1 MITHWD
7 VLSFLAGH
15 YGDRNDKFLKDLG
28 NLEQMRSNYDSPMN
42 LEDDEERK
50 KMRLAREGNFLF
62 AVERIMDSIDYQE
75 VYILDILF
83 RLSKAVCRIKQNGR
97 GIGTGFL
104 VAENIIIT
112 NHHVISTEQEAEN
125 FSAEFEFE
133 IGLPPQRELLPSC
146 EFVCDPSIFFLTSVL
161 DGDPSIPYS
170 GLDFTLVGIKSKSAN
185 GKSIKDYTP
194 IALDGNKGKIIKG
207 ENCVII
213 QHPEGKPKK
222 VALKNSA
229 FFSETTTRIIYET
242 DTQPGSSGSM
252 VVALGTGEVVALHH
266 AGLPRTDD
274 QNRILTKTGAIAT
287 NQTSEQD
294 IAWIGNQGIKVSK
307 IVEAIEAAVL
317 PEHMEHGR
325 NLLIR
330 KTKKV
335 SKELQAK
342 DVMKNDE
349 MPLAGAKPP
358 KETKP
363 SQPKENAAII
373 SGVSSANAI
382 NETADFL
389 LTAEYTEQ
397 NLNVLQSILIAKY
410 GAQITLSLSMPAAAV
425 YGEPELFF
433 LQIPDCPNPQ
443 EVLATLRV
451 TPGIINVEW
460 DRPIQLNADRG
471 FKKRSARR
479 AAESNGMEESI
490 SMEDDNGFVYAESF
504 LEDDGFGT
512 PNEKTI
518 LEKYTV
524 IQKSKYFKEV
534 TNEADALANREWNWR
549 ATGFDK
555 ALSAAGMV
563 SPADAGIKMV
573 QFDTGYSEHNK
584 VWGGFNTDNDA
595 DFVGDDDTPNDARD
609 SETTGILKMP
619 GHGTRTGSLLI
630 GRKDV
635 AIPENGNPGLVED
648 NGKFKLTPYRIA
660 KTVILINRQQEL
672 AAALDRAIL
681 QGFEIITMSMGLP
694 PTLATARM
702 AKLAYDKGI
711 IWCSAAGNEVKFV
724 IAPAVYPGTIA
735 VAASNPMDKLWK
747 GSSRGSSVD
756 ITAPGED
763 VYVPIV
769 FKDAAD
775 GNSIKEGFSY
785 GNGTSYATPHVA
797 AAAAYW
803 LAKYKDELNK
813 PAYAGWRKVEAFR
826 KALKQTAR
834 KKHNLD
840 GNGYG
845 AGILDADA
853 LMKQKPQPP
862 ADKDYAYNGWNEHAF
877 FAKLQGI
884 GEIGKTYWNE
894 LHGWLFGK
902 KRKTTESFVS
912 VASALSEDD
921 KLLEAAL
928 FGGGVS
934 ATESGAQL
942 SQEELNRRLTM
953 LNQSLFND

>member
-1 MITHWD
+1 MWQAIMVAATI
-7 VLSFLAGH
+7 
-15 YGDRNDKFLKDLG
+15 NLKTISGTSKKCATAMVPQWTLKK
-28 NLEQMRSNYDSPMN
+28 RK
-42 LEDDEERK
+42 ERV
-50 KMRLAREGNFLF
+50 KMRIAREGSYQL
-62 AVERIMDSIDYQE
+62 ALERIMGSTDYQE

-83 RLSKAVCRIKQNGR
+83 RLSKSVCRIKKNGR
-97 GIGTGFL
+97 AIGTGFL
-104 VAENIIIT
+104 VAENILIT
-112 NHHVISTEQEAEN
+112 NHHVLPNDYEAEEVT
-125 FSAEFEFE
+125 AEFDFE
-133 IGLPPQRELLPSC
+133 IGPPPLRELLSSSEFEC
-146 EFVCDPSIFFLTSVL
+146 EPEAFFFTSPL
-161 DGDPSIPYS
+161 DDIPGDPYS
-170 GLDFTLVGIKSKSAN
+170 GLDFTLVALKPNGTN

-194 IALDGNKGKIIKG
+194 VALDGNKGKIIKG

-287 NQTSEQD
+287 NQTPEQD

-307 IVEAIEAAVL
+307 IVEAIEGAVL
-317 PEHMEHGR
+317 PEHMEQGR
-325 NLLIR
+325 NLLIS

-335 SKELQAK
+335 SKELQAT
-342 DVMKNDE
+342 DVMKNDAL
-349 MPLAGAKPP
+349 PVANAKPP

-363 SQPKENAAII
+363 AQPKENAAII
-373 SGVSSANAI
+373 SGVSSTNAVS
-382 NETADFL
+382 ETADFL

-433 LQIPDCPNPQ
+433 LQIPDCSNPQ
-443 EVLATLRV
+443 EVLSALRV
-451 TPGIINVEW
+451 MPGVINVEW

-471 FKKRSARR
+471 LAKRSATR
-479 AAESNGMEESI
+479 AAESIGMEESF
-490 SMEDDNGFVYAESF
+490 SMEDTNGFVYTESF
-504 LEDDGFGT
+504 LADDGFGT
-512 PNEKTI
+512 PNENTI

-524 IQKSKYFKEV
+524 NQKSKYFKEV
-534 TNEADALANREWNWR
+534 ITPADALANREWNWR

-555 ALSAAGMV
+555 AIKDAGII
-563 SPADAGIKMV
+563 SPAQAGIKMV

-630 GRKDV
+630 GRKEA

-660 KTVILINRQQEL
+660 KSVILINRQQEL
-672 AAALDRAIL
+672 AAALNRAIL

-711 IWCSAAGNEVKFV
+711 IWCAAAGNEVKFV

-735 VAASNPMDKLWK
+735 VAASNPLDKLWK
-747 GSSRGSSVD
+747 GSSRGSTVD

-775 GNSIKEGFSY
+775 GNNIKEGFSY
-785 GNGTSYATPHVA
+785 GNGTSYATPHIA

-834 KKHNLD
+834 KKHNID
-840 GNGYG
+840 GKGYG

-912 VASALSEDD
+912 VASELSEDD
-921 KLLEAAL
+921 RLLEAAL
-928 FGGGVS
+928 FGGGLS
-934 ATESGAQL
+934 ATESSAQL
-942 SQEELNRRLTM
+942 SQEELNRRLAM

>member
-1 MITHWD
+1 
-7 VLSFLAGH
+7 
-15 YGDRNDKFLKDLG
+15 
-28 NLEQMRSNYDSPMN
+28 
-42 LEDDEERK
+42 
-50 KMRLAREGNFLF
+50 
-62 AVERIMDSIDYQE
+62 
-75 VYILDILF
+75 
-83 RLSKAVCRIKQNGR
+83 
-97 GIGTGFL
+97 
-104 VAENIIIT
+104 
-112 NHHVISTEQEAEN
+112 
-125 FSAEFEFE
+125 
-133 IGLPPQRELLPSC
+133 
-146 EFVCDPSIFFLTSVL
+146 
-161 DGDPSIPYS
+161 
-170 GLDFTLVGIKSKSAN
+170 
-185 GKSIKDYTP
+185 
-194 IALDGNKGKIIKG
+194 
-207 ENCVII
+207 
-213 QHPEGKPKK
+213 
-222 VALKNSA
+222 
-229 FFSETTTRIIYET
+229 
-242 DTQPGSSGSM
+242 
-252 VVALGTGEVVALHH
+252 
-266 AGLPRTDD
+266 
-274 QNRILTKTGAIAT
+274 
-287 NQTSEQD
+287 
-294 IAWIGNQGIKVSK
+294 
-307 IVEAIEAAVL
+307 
-317 PEHMEHGR
+317 
-325 NLLIR
+325 
-330 KTKKV
+330 
-335 SKELQAK
+335 
-342 DVMKNDE
+342 MKNDAI
-349 MPLAGAKPP
+349 PVAITKPT
-358 KETKP
+358 KENKP
-363 SQPKENAAII
+363 SQPRENAAII
-373 SGVSSANAI
+373 SGVSNSTAVS
-382 NETADFL
+382 ETADFL

-410 GAQITLSLSMPAAAV
+410 GPQLALSLSMPAAAV

-451 TPGIINVEW
+451 TPGVIQVEW
-460 DRPIQLNADRG
+460 DRPIQLNATRMAGDEQDG
-471 FKKRSARR
+471 SL
-479 AAESNGMEESI
+479 NI
-490 SMEDDNGFVYAESF
+490 TESF
-504 LEDDGFGT
+504 LADDGYGN
-512 PNEKTI
+512 PNEAEI
-518 LEKYTV
+518 VEKYT
-524 IQKSKYFKEV
+524 ITQKSKYFKEV
-534 TNEADALANREWNWR
+534 SNETDALANREWNWR

-555 ALSAAGMV
+555 AIKDAKIT
-563 SPADAGIKMV
+563 SPAEAGIKIV
-573 QFDTGYSEHNK
+573 QFDTGYSDHNK
-584 VWGGFNTDNDA
+584 VRGGFNTDNDA
-595 DFVGDDDTPNDARD
+595 DFVGDDDTPHDARD

-660 KTVILINRQQEL
+660 KSVILINRQQEL

-681 QGFEIITMSMGLP
+681 QGFDIITMSMGLP

-702 AKLAYDKGI
+702 AKLAYEKGI

-735 VAASNPMDKLWK
+735 IAASNPLDKLWK

-785 GNGTSYATPHVA
+785 GNGTSYATPHIA
-797 AAAAYW
+797 AVAAYW

-834 KKHNLD
+834 KKHNID
-840 GNGYG
+840 GKGYG

-894 LHGWLFGK
+894 LHRWLFGK

-912 VASALSEDD
+912 LTSALSEDD
-921 KLLEAAL
+921 RLLEAAL

-942 SQEELNRRLTM
+942 SPEELNRRLTI

>member
-1 MITHWD
+1 MITQWD
-7 VLSFLAGH
+7 VLRYGAGQN
-15 YGDRNDKFLKDLG
+15 GGRNDKFENDLG
-28 NLEQMRSNYDSPMN
+28 NLKEMRNSNGSPID
-42 LEDDEERK
+42 LEENKDRV
-50 KMRLAREGNFLF
+50 KMRIAREGSYQL
-62 AVERIMDSIDYQE
+62 AVERIMGSTDYQE

-83 RLSKAVCRIKQNGR
+83 RLSKSVCRIKHNGTP
-97 GIGTGFL
+97 IGTGFL

-112 NHHVISTEQEAEN
+112 NHHVLPNDYEAEEMT
-125 FSAEFEFE
+125 AEFEFE
-133 IGLPPQRELLPSC
+133 IGPPPDRKLLSST
-146 EFVCDPSIFFLTSVL
+146 EFEMDPEAFFYTSPL
-161 DGDPSIPYS
+161 DEIPGDTYS
-170 GLDFTLVGIKSKSAN
+170 GLDFTVVALKPKGSN
-185 GKSIKDYTP
+185 GKSIIDYTP
-194 IALDGNKGKIIKG
+194 VALDGNIGKIIKG

-229 FFSETTTRIIYET
+229 FFSETNTRIIYET

-252 VVALGTGEVVALHH
+252 VVALGTGEVFALHH
-266 AGLPRTDD
+266 AGLPRTDS
-274 QNRILTKTGAIAT
+274 QNRILTKSGTIAT
-287 NQTSEQD
+287 TQTPEYEID
-294 IAWIGNQGIKVSK
+294 WIGNQGIKVSK
-307 IVEAIEAAVL
+307 IVEAIEAAIL
-317 PEHMEHGR
+317 PEHMEQGR
-325 NLLIR
+325 KLLIR
-330 KTKKV
+330 KTKNV
-335 SKELQAK
+335 SKKLLAT
-342 DVMKNDE
+342 DVMKNDS
-349 MPLAGAKPP
+349 MPVNTIKQPP
-358 KETKP
+358 VNKP
-363 SQPKENAAII
+363 SPTKENNAIV
-373 SGVSSANAI
+373 SGVSNSSAVG
-382 NETADFL
+382 ADFL

-397 NLNVLQSILIAKY
+397 SLSVLQSMLKAKY
-410 GAQITLSLSMPAAAV
+410 GTQISFSLSMPAAAV

-433 LQIPDCPNPQ
+433 LHIPNCAHPAD
-443 EVLATLRV
+443 VLTSLRV
-451 TPGIINVEW
+451 MPGVINVEW
-460 DRPIQLNADRG
+460 DRPIQLNASRMPGDVQG
-471 FKKRSARR
+471 
-479 AAESNGMEESI
+479 GTP
-490 SMEDDNGFVYAESF
+490 DLTESF
-504 LEDDGFGT
+504 ISDDGYGN
-512 PNEKTI
+512 PNEKDI

-524 IQKSKYFKEV
+524 KQKSKYFKKV
-534 TNEADALANREWNWR
+534 ITPADALANREWNWR

-555 ALSAAGMV
+555 ALTAAGLV
-563 SPADAGIKMV
+563 SPADAGIKIV
-573 QFDTGYSEHNK
+573 QFDTGYSDHNK

-595 DFVGDDDTPNDARD
+595 DFVGDDDTPHDARD

-630 GRKDV
+630 GRREA

-660 KTVILINRQQEL
+660 KSVILINRQQEL

-681 QGFEIITMSMGLP
+681 QGFDIITMSMGLP

-735 VAASNPMDKLWK
+735 VAASNPLDELWK
-747 GSSRGSSVD
+747 GSSIGSTVD

-769 FKDAAD
+769 FKDAED
-775 GNSIKEGFSY
+775 NNRIKEGFSY
-785 GNGTSYATPHVA
+785 GNGTSYATPHIA

-813 PAYAGWRKVEAFR
+813 PEYRGWRKVEAFR
-826 KALKQTAR
+826 KALKATAR
-834 KKHNLD
+834 KKHNLK
-840 GNGYG
+840 GKGYG
-845 AGILDADA
+845 AGILDVDA

-862 ADKDYAYNGWNEHAF
+862 AEKDNAYNGWNEHAF

-902 KRKTTESFVS
+902 KRKTTESFIS
-912 VASALSEDD
+912 VASTLSDDD

-928 FGGGVS
+928 FGGGIFT
-934 ATESGAQL
+934 AESGAKL
-942 SQEELNRRLTM
+942 SPEELNRRLGV

>member
-7 VLSFLAGH
+7 VLRFLAGH
-15 YGDRNDKFLKDLG
+15 YGDRNDKFIKDLG
-28 NLEQMRSNYDSPMN
+28 NLEEMRSNYGSPMN

-50 KMRLAREGNFLF
+50 KLRLAREGNFPF
-62 AVERIMDSIDYQE
+62 AVERIMDTIDYQE
-75 VYILDILF
+75 VFILDILF

-133 IGLPPQRELLPSC
+133 IGLPPQRELLPSS
-146 EFVCDPSIFFLTSVL
+146 EFDCDPSIFFLTSVL
-161 DGDPSIPYS
+161 DGDPSIPFS

-222 VALKNSA
+222 VALKNTA

-274 QNRILTKTGAIAT
+274 QNRILTKTGASAT
-287 NQTSEQD
+287 NQTPEQD

-307 IVEAIEAAVL
+307 IVEAIEGAVL

-335 SKELQAK
+335 SKELRAT

-349 MPLAGAKPP
+349 IESSSVGSANPAPVKKPAQTNENEGDNFSGAPP
-358 KETKP
+358 K
-363 SQPKENAAII
+363 SD
-373 SGVSSANAI
+373 S
-382 NETADFL
+382 ADFL

-443 EVLATLRV
+443 EVLSALRIM
-451 TPGIINVEW
+451 PGVINVEW
-460 DRPIQLNADRG
+460 DRPIQINASRMPGDEQSG
-471 FKKRSARR
+471 AQ
-479 AAESNGMEESI
+479 NLT
-490 SMEDDNGFVYAESF
+490 ESF
-504 LEDDGFGT
+504 LADDGYGN
-512 PNEKTI
+512 PNEKDI

-524 IQKSKYFKEV
+524 KQKSKYFKKV
-534 TNEADALANREWNWR
+534 ITPADALANREWNWQ

-555 ALSAAGMV
+555 ALTAAGMV

-573 QFDTGYSEHNK
+573 QFDTGYSDHNK

-595 DFVGDDDTPNDARD
+595 DFVGDDDTPHDARD

-630 GRKDV
+630 GRREV
-635 AIPENGNPGLVED
+635 AIPENGNPGLLED

-660 KTVILINRQQEL
+660 KSVILINRQQEL

-735 VAASNPMDKLWK
+735 VTASNPMDELWK
-747 GSSRGSSVD
+747 GSSIGSTVD

-769 FKDAAD
+769 FKDVED

-785 GNGTSYATPHVA
+785 GNGTSYATPHIA

-834 KKHNLD
+834 KKHNLK
-840 GNGYG
+840 GKGYG
-845 AGILDADA
+845 AGILDVDA

-912 VASALSEDD
+912 VASELSEDD
-921 KLLEAAL
+921 RLLEAAL

-934 ATESGAQL
+934 ATESSAQL
-942 SQEELNRRLTM
+942 TQEELNRRLTM